1 MERNEL
7 IEWIVML
14 LVIVAWW
21 PKIFLNYDPGWYHVL
36 IYLVTPLTLMVIFA
50 VRYRRVREGFEYSK
64 KIIDAQHKA
73 SGKNVLGSDGGPTP
87 PTPPMPPGAENR
99 GSDQD

>member
-21 PKIFLNYDPGWYHVL
+21 PKIFFNYDPGWYQVL
-36 IYLVTPLTLMVIFA
+36 IYLVTPLTLMAIFA
-50 VRYRRVREGFEYSK
+50 IRYRRVREGFEYSK
-64 KIIDAQHKA
+64 GIIDAQHKA
-73 SGKNVLGSDGGPTP
+73 SGKNVLGATEQPKQGDDEP
-87 PTPPMPPGAENR
+87 R
-99 GSDQD
+99 